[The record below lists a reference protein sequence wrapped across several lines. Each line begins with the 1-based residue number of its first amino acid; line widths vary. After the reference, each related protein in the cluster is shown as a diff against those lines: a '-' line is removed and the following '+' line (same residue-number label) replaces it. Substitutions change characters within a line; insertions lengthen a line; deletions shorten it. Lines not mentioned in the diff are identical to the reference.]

1 MWFRFRKS
9 KNSNSHDFENSEEA
23 FKLVV
28 KLFTQLQKDLPY
40 PWLMFGSGQ
49 LKKYL
54 KQNGSWLPE
63 PEFRF
68 ASGMMSDI
76 WDIIRLSLINQESP
90 GTYSQVKITE
100 IFWSVNSYME
110 ELSEDL
116 KGNKEEREE
125 FSECCTR
132 GMFLVLGSNSED
144 LAQPFLFRLCVV
156 WIHSRK
162 NYLKSN

>member
-1 MWFRFRKS
+1 MWFRGRKS
-9 KNSNSHDFENSEEA
+9 RNLKSDDFENSEEA
-23 FKLVV
+23 FKRVI
-28 KLFTQLQKDLPY
+28 KLFKQLQKDLPY
-40 PWLMFGSGQ
+40 PWLLTGSDQ

-63 PEFRF
+63 SEFRF

-76 WDIIRLSLINQESP
+76 WDIIRLSLINQERP

-100 IFWSVNSYME
+100 IFWSINSYME
-110 ELSEDL
+110 SLSEDL
-116 KGNKEEREE
+116 RGNKEEREE

-132 GMFLVLGSNSED
+132 GMFLVLNSNSED

-156 WIHSRK
+156 WMHSR
-162 NYLKSN
+162 NNHLKLK